1 MPIPLGLDNLPN
13 DREKSRK
20 DWRRDCRLLMSK
32 LSEEQKVRYAEAIA
46 TRLEAFVLQS
56 GVKVMAVYWPIHDEP
71 KLLPLW
77 GLLRK
82 QGYEL
87 VLPKV
92 VAKGEGLSFSIWH
105 TDSTLVMNQWG
116 IAETTTPVKAL
127 QDIELVVMPCVGFWA
142 SGYRLGYGGG
152 FYDRTLA
159 QWRSLPNRSGIRSG
173 IKRIALGV
181 AYAECSLPESL
192 ALLETDQRCD
202 VIITP
207 DETIYSDTVGST
219 VRE

>member
-1 MPIPLGLDNLPN
+1 MSIPLGLDNLPN

-32 LSEEQKVRYAEAIA
+32 LSEEQKVRYTEAIA
-46 TRLEAFVLQS
+46 TQLEAFVLQS

-71 KLLPLW
+71 MLLPLW

-116 IAETTTPVKAL
+116 IAETTTSIKAL
-127 QDIELVVMPCVGFWA
+127 HDIELVVMPCVGFWA

-159 QWRSLPNRSGIRSG
+159 QWRSLPNRSRKRSG

-192 ALLETDQRCD
+192 ALLGTDQRCD